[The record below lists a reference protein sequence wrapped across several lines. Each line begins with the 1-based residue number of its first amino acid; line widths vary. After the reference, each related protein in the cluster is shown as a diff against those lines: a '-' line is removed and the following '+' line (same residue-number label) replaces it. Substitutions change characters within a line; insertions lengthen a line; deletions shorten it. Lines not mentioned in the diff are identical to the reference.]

1 MSQNN
6 LIYEELR
13 RNANQWVSMVHLAKM
28 AGSYAVNSRVS
39 NLREKGSIIEN
50 KVEKVDGKNHSY
62 YKLVLPLNGNQLS
75 ML

>member
-13 RNANQWVSMVHLAKM
+13 RNANRYVSMPDLVRVS
-28 AGSYAVNSRVS
+28 GSYNIHSRIAD
-39 NLREKGSIIEN
+39 LREKGSIIEN
-50 KVEKVDGKNHSY
+50 KVEKIDGKNHSY

>member
-13 RNANQWVSMVHLAKM
+13 RNANRYVSMPDLVRVS
-28 AGSYAVNSRVS
+28 GSYNIHSRIS
-39 NLREKGSIIEN
+39 DLREKGSIIEN

-62 YKLVLPLNGNQLS
+62 YKLVLPMQGNQISL
-75 ML
+75 L

>member
-13 RNANQWVSMVHLAKM
+13 RNANRWVSMTHLAKI

-50 KVEKVDGKNHSY
+50 KVERIDGKNHSY
-62 YKLVLPLNGNQLS
+62 YKLVLPLNGNQIELI
-75 ML
+75 